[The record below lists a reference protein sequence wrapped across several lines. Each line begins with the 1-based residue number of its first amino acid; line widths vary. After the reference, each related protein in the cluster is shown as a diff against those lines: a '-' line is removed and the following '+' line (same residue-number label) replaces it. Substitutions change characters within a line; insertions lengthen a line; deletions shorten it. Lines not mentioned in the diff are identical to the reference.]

1 MGMCHTSHGV
11 AASPQREQPA
21 VTTSAEP
28 ATATVTTPALGRRPP
43 IATYRLQLTADAGFV
58 AAHDVLDHLVR
69 LGVSHV
75 YLSPVLQ
82 AVPGSPHGYDAID
95 PHHLDVDRGGEQAF
109 AALVARSHELGL
121 QVLLDVVPNHLASDP
136 RNGAWADVLRHG
148 RSSRFASWFDL
159 SWGCGTVAIPDRLL
173 LPILGRRLDDAIR
186 AGDVAAVRHAGEL
199 QLRVYDQHL
208 PLSDASVAELFVAV
222 AATFAGTGG
231 PGASAVERRFAEL
244 AAASAAAGA
253 GAAGDGHRLVC
264 VLDAVIDDHPDIA
277 ARVDELLVSVSADP
291 TTLAWVIDRQHYE
304 LAHWEEISRRLDR
317 RRFFDVADL
326 VGVRQEDPEVFAAT
340 HARVLSMCRRG
351 EVDGLRIDHP
361 DGLADPGDYLSRL
374 RSEIGD
380 RWLVV
385 EKILAL
391 DEQLPSSW
399 PVDGTTGYERAAV
412 IDRLFVDPEG
422 EVPLTDLVRRM
433 APDDSVDPDVVMEQ
447 GKRDVLRLLFAP
459 ELRALT
465 GLAARLIGQGSAAD
479 RTDPWDRPDR
489 PDGQRVAA
497 ATGRADECDDP
508 EVRSLVTELVVASP
522 VYRTYVQ
529 RGRAAAPA
537 DRTVLDAIW
546 RRADAEI
553 AAGRHGVHITDSG
566 VSAGLDGGG
575 CRSVELRDVFDR
587 ADRSETEEAFV
598 VRFQQLTAA
607 ITAKGVE
614 DTAFYRLPRLAALCE
629 VGADPAR
636 WSVDPHAFHGHQAR
650 WHSRWPTGMVAMS
663 THDSKRSADARARL
677 LVLSETPRRWAEAVT
692 RVSAR
697 LDDVLGR
704 EHRDRLL
711 DLLLIQFAIA
721 LHPVSADRLAAAA
734 IKAARE
740 AKRATSWLHPDARH
754 ERQVDATA
762 RLLADDDE
770 CAAAL
775 SRLLD
780 VVVPAGRTNA
790 VAMAILACL
799 AGGVPDLYQGSLGWQ
814 LALADPDN
822 RAPVDHDDQRR
833 LLADATAHGP
843 RLWRATATPGDER
856 GVTKAHVL
864 RTCLAV
870 RSEFGDAMCG
880 AARPVEAIGAGAEHV
895 VAWSLGPP
903 LPVLRW
909 SGEAHA
915 APAAVEP
922 GVPSVVVVVGRLFTS
937 LARHGGWRDTRVE
950 LPTGVWHD
958 RLLGDDAEERSGTV
972 GLDVL
977 LGNRAGALLVRS

>member
-1 MGMCHTSHGV
+1 M
-11 AASPQREQPA
+11 
-21 VTTSAEP
+21 
-28 ATATVTTPALGRRPP
+28 
-43 IATYRLQLTADAGFV
+43 
-58 AAHDVLDHLVR
+58 
-69 LGVSHV
+69 
-75 YLSPVLQ
+75 
-82 AVPGSPHGYDAID
+82 
-95 PHHLDVDRGGEQAF
+95 
-109 AALVARSHELGL
+109 
-121 QVLLDVVPNHLASDP
+121 
-136 RNGAWADVLRHG
+136 
-148 RSSRFASWFDL
+148 
-159 SWGCGTVAIPDRLL
+159 
-173 LPILGRRLDDAIR
+173 
-186 AGDVAAVRHAGEL
+186 
-199 QLRVYDQHL
+199 
-208 PLSDASVAELFVAV
+208 
-222 AATFAGTGG
+222 
-231 PGASAVERRFAEL
+231 VERRFAEL
-244 AAASAAAGA
+244 AAASATVGA
-253 GAAGDGHRLVC
+253 GAAADGHRLVC

-291 TTLAWVIDRQHYE
+291 TALAWVLDRQHYE
-304 LAHWEEISRRLDR
+304 LATWDEISLRLDR

-380 RWLVV
+380 RWLLV
-385 EKILAL
+385 EKILAM
-391 DEQLPSSW
+391 DEQLPLSW

-412 IDRLFVDPEG
+412 IDRLFVDPDGEG
-422 EVPLTDLVRRM
+422 PLTDVVRRV
-433 APDDSVDPDVVMEQ
+433 APEDPVDPDVVMEQ
-447 GKRDVLRLLFAP
+447 GKRDVLRLLFEP

-479 RTDPWDRPDR
+479 RRDRWDRRDRRDRPDR
-489 PDGQRVAA
+489 LDGPGFSAA
-497 ATGRADECDDP
+497 VDRADACDDP

-529 RGRAAAPA
+529 RGRAAALA

-546 RRADAEI
+546 RRANAEI
-553 AAGRHGVHITDSG
+553 EAGRAGVNITDVG
-566 VSAGLDGGG
+566 ASAGVDGGG
-575 CRSVELRDVFDR
+575 CRSDELRDVFDR
-587 ADRSETEEAFV
+587 ADRSETEGAFV

-607 ITAKGVE
+607 VTAKGVE

-636 WSVDPHAFHGHQAR
+636 WSVGPREFHDHQSR
-650 WHSRWPTGMVAMS
+650 WHAHWPTGMVAMS

-677 LVLSETPRRWAEAVT
+677 LVLSETPQRWAEAVT

-711 DLLLIQFAIA
+711 DLLLIQLAVA

-740 AKRATSWLHPDARH
+740 AKRATSWLHPDERH

-762 RLLADDDE
+762 RLLADDGE

-775 SRLLD
+775 SPLLD

-790 VAMAILACL
+790 IAMALLACL
-799 AGGVPDLYQGSLGWQ
+799 GGGVPDLYQGSLGWQ

-822 RAPVDHDDQRR
+822 RAPVDPDDERR
-833 LLADATAHGP
+833 LLADATTHGA
-843 RLWRATATPGDER
+843 RRWRAAATPGDER

-870 RSEFGDAMCG
+870 RAEFADALCDAPG
-880 AARPVEAIGAGAEHV
+880 PIEAIGAGADHV
-895 VAWSLGPP
+895 VAWSLGPA
-903 LPVLRW
+903 VRACT
-909 SGEAHA
+909 SSDKARVA
-915 APAAVEP
+915 DAPD
-922 GVPSVVVVVGRLFTS
+922 VPSVVVVVGRLRTS
-937 LARHGGWRDTRVE
+937 LARRGGWRDTRVA
-950 LPTGVWHD
+950 LPAGVWRD
-958 RLLGDDAEERSGTV
+958 RLLGIDAEERSGTV
-972 GLDVL
+972 GLDAL
-977 LGNRAGALLVRS
+977 LGDRAGALLVRS